1 MTFGY
6 GFTDKYFDENREK
19 VVNNA
24 ILWALDNE
32 EALVGEVHGT
42 VTNNLGNSVFAT
54 LTVEE
59 TGYSINTE
67 QDGTFFLGLE
77 DGTYNI
83 TFDAFGHSSES
94 FEVTVEN
101 GQVLEKTFTLTADNS
116 GTVTGQVKAVD
127 TGEGIEG
134 ATIQFVG
141 T

>member
-1 MTFGY
+1 
-6 GFTDKYFDENREK
+6 
-19 VVNNA
+19 
-24 ILWALDNE
+24 
-32 EALVGEVHGT
+32 
-42 VTNNLGNSVFAT
+42 
-54 LTVEE
+54 
-59 TGYSINTE
+59 TE

-141 T
+141 TPLQTTTDAKGNYEIAAPAGSYQLRVIANGF